1 MYWKHRNIILGHC
14 SAVCLTFVGLK
25 LGDADGDNEGEVLG
39 ALDGLA
45 EGEVEGDC
53 NANEVKF

>member
-1 MYWKHRNIILGHC
+1 MNIILGHC
-14 SAVCLTFVGLK
+14 SAVCLTFVGLM